1 MSEQMFLIDS
11 NSFITP
17 YRQYYSFDFA
27 RSFWDQLEQ
36 NIDSGKIAILDIVLD
51 EILKGKDELKDWV
64 AGLKPEHFIDH
75 RDAQI
80 LAYYGE
86 IMQYL
91 QTSPYYKETALAEW
105 AKATV
110 ADPWLIAVAKVH
122 NCTIVTF
129 EGPNSNPNEKQPW
142 KMAKIPNV
150 ADEFG
155 VQTVNLFSMM
165 RTLQFK
171 L

>member
-1 MSEQMFLIDS
+1 MAEQMFLIDS

-27 RSFWDQLEQ
+27 RSFWDNWSITLTV
-36 NIDSGKIAILDIVLD
+36 GKYAILDIVFD
-51 EILKGKDELKDWV
+51 EILKGNDELKDWG

-75 RDAQI
+75 REAQI
-80 LAYYGE
+80 LSYYGE

-110 ADPWLIAVAKVH
+110 AIL
-122 NCTIVTF
+122 
-129 EGPNSNPNEKQPW
+129 G
-142 KMAKIPNV
+142 
-150 ADEFG
+150 
-155 VQTVNLFSMM
+155 
-165 RTLQFK
+165 
-171 L
+171 

>member
-1 MSEQMFLIDS
+1 MFLIDS

-36 NIDSGKIAILDIVLD
+36 NIDSGKIAILDIVL
-51 EILKGKDELKDWV
+51 EEVLKGNDELKDWG
-64 AGLKPEHFIDH
+64 AGLKPERFIDH
-75 RDAQI
+75 REAQI
-80 LAYYGE
+80 LSYYRE

-110 ADPWLIAVAKVH
+110 ADPWLIAAAKVH
-122 NCTIVTF
+122 NCIIVTF